1 MLNSKC
7 IFLSFRKKLI
17 HLCLESGIIMTIT
30 YCLSAVIYNFSKNDT
45 TGIRITFPVIDY
57 SEILDQIK
65 YTKGDYISIED
76 FELNVSYNNK
86 SKVYNLLFDPITI
99 HSTKDIVVNVF
110 LKHLN
115 RFAKNLNYYGKSG
128 VTLLDLYNQLDSS
141 QKSNIDMPDVII
153 PYDSDEDLDQL
164 FANQAPHEIL
174 HHQGDINFNDD
185 YLTQDLNTLQVNT
198 LTNIGLDHLLQK
210 NITDIVNV
218 YLRHLE

>member
-1 MLNSKC
+1 MIYLG
-7 IFLSFRKKLI
+7 
-17 HLCLESGIIMTIT
+17 LESGTIMTIT
-30 YCLSAVIYNFSKNDT
+30 YCLSAVIYNFSKDDT
-45 TGIRITFPVIDY
+45 TGIRITFPVTDY

-76 FELNVSYNNK
+76 FELNVSYNDK

-99 HSTKDIVVNVF
+99 QSTKDIVVNVF

-174 HHQGDINFNDD
+174 RNQGDINFSDD

>member
-1 MLNSKC
+1 MINLV
-7 IFLSFRKKLI
+7 
-17 HLCLESGIIMTIT
+17 LESGTIMIIT
-30 YCLSAVIYNFSKNDT
+30 YCLSAVIYNFSKDDT
-45 TGIRITFPVIDY
+45 TGIRITFPVTDY

-65 YTKGDYISIED
+65 YTKGNYISIED
-76 FELNVSYNNK
+76 FELNVSNDNK
-86 SKVYNLLFDPITI
+86 SNVYNLLFDPITI

-115 RFAKNLNYYGKSG
+115 RLAKYLNYYGKSG

-141 QKSNIDMPDVII
+141 QKSHIDMPDVII
-153 PYDSDEDLDQL
+153 PYNSDEDLDQL

-174 HHQGDINFNDD
+174 RNQGDINFSDD
-185 YLTQDLNTLQVNT
+185 YLTQDLDTLQVNT
-198 LTNIGLDHLLQK
+198 LTGLGIDQLLQK

>member
-1 MLNSKC
+1 MTRKEIDQS
-7 IFLSFRKKLI
+7 SFRKWVM
-17 HLCLESGIIMTIT
+17 MTIT
-30 YCLSAVIYNFSKNDT
+30 YYLSAVIYNFSKDDT
-45 TGIRITFPVIDY
+45 VGIRITFPVIDY

-86 SKVYNLLFDPITI
+86 SKVYDLRFDPITI

-141 QKSNIDMPDVII
+141 QKSNIDMPNVII
-153 PYDSDEDLDQL
+153 PYASDEDLDHL

-174 HHQGDINFNDD
+174 RNQGDINFSDD
-185 YLTQDLNTLQVNT
+185 YLTQDLDTLQVNT
-198 LTNIGLDHLLQK
+198 LTSVGIDHLLQK